1 MKPSRLS
8 LHDRLLLVALL
19 PAALL
24 ATLVTALVLYR
35 GARTV
40 DRAVH
45 DHGTAIV
52 SFLAPAAEYG
62 VISGNRATLQS
73 LLQAAMAQREVVAA
87 AVYNDQ
93 GVLLAS
99 KGRIGVLDPEALR
112 SAANGGTAPC
122 AAPDILTVIAP
133 IESAGI
139 NIDDEYLD
147 GWQTRG
153 VARTRTI
160 GWVHVELDTRPSSR
174 EKSLTVWTS
183 FAIVAL
189 GLLLT
194 AAIAAGLARS
204 VSHPVAGLVRGVKQM
219 AAGALDV
226 KISEQATSQELSALE
241 RGFNTMARAI
251 SENQRTLQSRI
262 DDATALLAYQAQH
275 DPLTGLPNRR
285 VFEQKLEECVI
296 ASRRAGDHGALCF
309 IDLDRFKI
317 VNDTCGHAAG
327 DDLLM
332 RIALLIQQR
341 LREQDIICR
350 IGGDEFAL
358 ILRGCSPEDALNIAN
373 ELRESISSFRFDWQ
387 GHTFSVGA
395 SIGMACID
403 GTHTDP
409 SDILIAADAACY
421 DAKRNGRNCVIQHP
435 AQDCTPGAAPDV
447 ATSRGGNTA

>member
-35 GARTV
+35 GAQTV

-73 LLQAAMAQREVVAA
+73 LLQAAMAQREVIAA
-87 AVYNDQ
+87 GVYNDQ
-93 GVLLAS
+93 GELLAS
-99 KGRIGVLDPEALR
+99 KGRIGVLDPEVLR
-112 SAANGGTAPC
+112 AADGTATHT
-122 AAPDILTVIAP
+122 APDILTVIAP

-153 VARTRTI
+153 VARMRTI

-174 EKSLTVWTS
+174 EKSLIVWTS

-194 AAIAAGLARS
+194 AVIAVRLARS
-204 VSHPVAGLVRGVKQM
+204 VSRPVAGLVRGVKQM

-226 KISEQATSQELSALE
+226 EISEQATSQELSALE

-251 SENQRTLQSRI
+251 SENHRTLQSRI

-275 DPLTGLPNRR
+275 DPLTGLQNRR

-341 LREQDIICR
+341 VREQDIICR

-421 DAKRNGRNCVIQHP
+421 DAKRNGRNCVIQYP
-435 AQDCTPGAAPDV
+435 AQGCAPDAAPDV
-447 ATSRGGNTA
+447 ATSGGENTA

>member
-8 LHDRLLLVALL
+8 LHNRLLLVALL

-35 GARTV
+35 GAQTLDRTL
-40 DRAVH
+40 H
-45 DHGTAIV
+45 EHGNAIV

-73 LLQAAMAQREVVAA
+73 LLQAATAQREVSAA
-87 AVYNDQ
+87 AVYDDR
-93 GVLLAS
+93 GTLLAS
-99 KGRIGVLDPEALR
+99 RGRISVLEPEMLR
-112 SAANGGTAPC
+112 RVQDGANPHTAPEML
-122 AAPDILTVIAP
+122 AVVAP
-133 IESAGI
+133 IKSGGI
-139 NIDDEYLD
+139 NIDDELVD
-147 GWQTRG
+147 GWQAGATQQG
-153 VARTRTI
+153 MRTI

-174 EKSLTVWTS
+174 EKSLIIWSS
-183 FAIVAL
+183 FGILAV

-194 AAIAAGLARS
+194 AVIAVRLARS
-204 VSHPVAGLVRGVKQM
+204 VSRPVARLVRGVGQM
-219 AAGALDV
+219 AGGALDV
-226 KISEQATSQELSALE
+226 EIPEHATSQELSALE

-251 SENQRTLQSRI
+251 SENHRTLQSRI

-285 VFEQKLEECVI
+285 VFEQKLEECVV

-341 LREQDIICR
+341 LRDQDIICR

-358 ILRGCSPEDALNIAN
+358 ILRGCSPSDAMTIAE
-373 ELRESISSFRFDWQ
+373 ELRDSISSFDFEWQ
-387 GHTFSVGA
+387 GRIFSIGA
-395 SIGMACID
+395 SIGMAYID

-409 SDILIAADAACY
+409 SEILITADAACY
-421 DAKRNGRNCVIQHP
+421 EAKRNGRNRVVRYP
-435 AQDCTPGAAPDV
+435 LEPERGDSTALEGPDNEK
-447 ATSRGGNTA
+447 AD